1 MATEYELT
9 LSDYLS
15 IVRRRPAYPIGTFVV
30 VFLAALVA
38 VVFIPRTYQST
49 GTIMV
54 VSQNVPES
62 VVPTQVQVGVDER
75 INNIKQRVLTRESL
89 LTIAN
94 KYNLF
99 RGSASYLSSTE
110 LVQRMRDR
118 VDVELVSVDTVQG
131 FRTGKATIAF
141 NLSFQDKSPNIAYQV
156 ANDLVTLFLNWNT
169 TLQTETATDTT
180 IFLAQVAD
188 KQKQEVERLNGLISA
203 YKHQHGNALPEL
215 AVMNMAALQN
225 DEISLKNI
233 EQKYNMLSGQ
243 VDDSSTAAPIS
254 NSTPTSLSALKA
266 KLASLSTIY
275 SDSHPDIKALKLKIA
290 SLENTINVQDG
301 ATQKGEQTSQQS
313 KIDSTKEALES
324 LARQR
329 QVLQDR
335 IAQTKA
341 GMMQSP
347 EVAQQLD
354 VLTSQRDSAQKRYE
368 EIMSKLQSAQ
378 MAEDLKKENKSDRFV
393 VLEPPVLPDKP
404 FKPNPVKIM
413 VMGFFLA
420 IVASG
425 GMVMVMTT
433 FDRQIRS
440 ADALEHVLGSRPL
453 AVIPYLVL
461 PEEEASRKRKIE
473 IAAIASGFVI
483 ILIVLFIQFFYMPWS
498 ELLMKIL
505 AKLTA

>member
-15 IVRRRPAYPIGTFVV
+15 IMRRHPAYVIGTFVAV
-30 VFLAALVA
+30 ILAALVA
-38 VVFIPRTYQST
+38 VIVIPRTFQST

-94 KYNLF
+94 KYDLF
-99 RGSASYLSSTE
+99 SGSASYLTSSE

-118 VDVELVSVDTVQG
+118 VVVELVSVDTVQG

-141 NLSFQDKSPNIAYQV
+141 NLSFQDKNPNVAFQV
-156 ANDLVTLFLNWNT
+156 ANDLVSLFLNWNT

-180 IFLAQVAD
+180 IFLTQVAD
-188 KQKQEVERLNGLISA
+188 KQKREVDRLNGLISA
-203 YKHQHGNALPEL
+203 YKQQHGNALPEL
-215 AVMNMAALQN
+215 AGMNMAALQN
-225 DEISLKNI
+225 DETSLKNV

-243 VDDSSTAAPIS
+243 GDDSSTATS
-254 NSTPTSLSALKA
+254 NSAPTSLLALKA

-290 SLENTINVQDG
+290 ALENSDNALDP
-301 ATQKGEQTSQQS
+301 ATKGDEADRQAKPDSS
-313 KIDSTKEALES
+313 KKDTLES

-335 IAQTKA
+335 IAQIKA

-347 EVAQQLD
+347 EVAQQLE
-354 VLTSQRDSAQKRYE
+354 VLISQRDNAQKRYE
-368 EIMSKLQSAQ
+368 EILSKLQSAQ

-404 FKPNPVKIM
+404 FKPNPAKIM

-425 GMVMVMTT
+425 GMVMALTA

-440 ADALEHVLGSRPL
+440 ADALEHVLGTRPL

-461 PEEEASRKRKIE
+461 PEEEASRKRKIK
-473 IAAIASGFVI
+473 IAAVASGFAI
-483 ILIVLFIQFFYMPWS
+483 ILIALFIQFFYMSWT

>member
-15 IVRRRPAYPIGTFVV
+15 IMRRHPAYLIGTFVAV
-30 VFLAALVA
+30 ILAALVA

-99 RGSASYLSSTE
+99 SGSASYLTSSE

-118 VDVELVSVDTVQG
+118 VDVDLVSVDTVQG

-141 NLSFQDKSPNIAYQV
+141 NLSFQDKNPNIAFQV
-156 ANDLVTLFLNWNT
+156 ANDLVSLFLNWNT

-180 IFLAQVAD
+180 IFLTQVAD
-188 KQKQEVERLNGLISA
+188 KQKHEVDRLNGLISA
-203 YKHQHGNALPEL
+203 YKQQHGNALPEL
-215 AVMNMAALQN
+215 AGMNMAALQN
-225 DEISLKNI
+225 DEISLKNV
-233 EQKYNMLSGQ
+233 EQKYNMISGQ
-243 VDDSSTAAPIS
+243 GDDSSTAT
-254 NSTPTSLSALKA
+254 STSTSLSALKA
-266 KLASLSTIY
+266 KLANLSTIY

-290 SLENTINVQDG
+290 ALESSGSTPDA
-301 ATQKGEQTSQQS
+301 ATKGEETGRQG
-313 KIDSTKEALES
+313 KADSPKDTLES

-335 IAQTKA
+335 IAQIKA

-347 EVAQQLD
+347 EVVQQLD

-368 EIMSKLQSAQ
+368 EILSKLQSAQ

-393 VLEPPVLPDKP
+393 VLEPPVLPEKP
-404 FKPNPVKIM
+404 FKPNPAKIM

-425 GMVMVMTT
+425 GMVMALTA

-461 PEEEASRKRKIE
+461 PEEEASRKRKIK
-473 IAAIASGFVI
+473 IAVIASGFAI
-483 ILIVLFIQFFYMPWS
+483 ILIVLFIQFFYMPWT